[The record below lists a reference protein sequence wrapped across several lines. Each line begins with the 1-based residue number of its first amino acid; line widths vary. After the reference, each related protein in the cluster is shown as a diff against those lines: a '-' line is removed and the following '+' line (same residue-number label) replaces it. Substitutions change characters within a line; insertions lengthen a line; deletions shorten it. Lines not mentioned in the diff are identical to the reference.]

1 MVIRR
6 IREHV
11 DTHNWFAVAVDVGIV
26 VLGVFLGTQV
36 SNWNANRLDRERADH
51 FRARLIDELDFDA
64 RQYALQHAYYRQAK
78 SYGLEA
84 LADLNGTKRL
94 SDRDF
99 LIATY
104 QLTQVDTTK
113 AKTGVYEQT
122 SDAELVDRLGDEET
136 QLLASDF
143 YLSVEAA
150 QLSNQTILPYR
161 TLLREAMAYELQS
174 QIRTECGDREVYY
187 NRRLVGVRLV
197 VPCPLS
203 IDPAKAAQVARMIR
217 SVPDLERQ
225 MTRYLAS
232 LDEKLVN
239 FETAEQQARQFR
251 DRLIEVSR
259 RGST

>member
-11 DTHNWFAVAVDVGIV
+11 AAHNWFAVAVDVGIV

-36 SNWNANRLDRERADH
+36 SNWNANRLDRQRADS
-51 FRARLIDELDFDA
+51 FLARLIDELDFDA
-64 RQYALQHAYYRQAK
+64 RQYALQLAYYRQAK

-84 LADLNGTKRL
+84 LADLNGTKPL

-99 LIATY
+99 LIAVY

-113 AKTGVYEQT
+113 AKTGVYGEI
-122 SDAELVDRLGDEET
+122 SAAELVDRLGDEET
-136 QLLASDF
+136 QLVASDF

-150 QLSNQTILPYR
+150 QLANETIFPYR
-161 TLLREAMAYELQS
+161 TLLREVMPYGLQS

-187 NRRLVGVRLV
+187 KRRLVGIRLV

-203 IDPAKAAQVARMIR
+203 IDPAKAAQSARLIR
-217 SVPDLERQ
+217 STPELERQ
-225 MTRYLAS
+225 MTRYMAS
-232 LDEKLVN
+232 LDEKLIN
-239 FETAEQQARQFR
+239 FQTAERQARQFR
-251 DRLIEVSR
+251 DRLIEASG
-259 RGST
+259 RGPT